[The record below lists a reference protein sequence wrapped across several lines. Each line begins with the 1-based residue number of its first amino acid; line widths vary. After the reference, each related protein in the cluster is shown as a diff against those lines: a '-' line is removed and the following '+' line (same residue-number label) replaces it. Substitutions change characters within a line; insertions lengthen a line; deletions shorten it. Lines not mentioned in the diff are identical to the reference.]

1 VQSAGIGAVARTGG
15 INGFFSRHGNP
26 FASRCGLDHS
36 KETLIYFFEKQKD
49 GFFATLRM
57 TKA

>member
-1 VQSAGIGAVARTGG
+1 MR
-15 INGFFSRHGNP
+15 FFFLHHIEKTR
-26 FASRCGLDHS
+26 
-36 KETLIYFFEKQKD
+36 ETLIYFFEKQKD